1 MSAKARHARAAV
13 KLAVFCGL
21 VSVGASSA
29 ADDEELP
36 DSEFLEYLG
45 SWDASDEEWL
55 LFDAEDPETAAQE
68 QTPQNDRAADRASA
82 GAPADEE
89 STELEKNEG

>member
-1 MSAKARHARAAV
+1 MSDKTRHARAAV
-13 KLAVFCGL
+13 KLAVLCGL
-21 VSVGASSA
+21 VSAGAGSA
-29 ADDEELP
+29 AADEELP
-36 DSEFLEYLG
+36 DIEFLEYLG

-55 LFDAEDPETAAQE
+55 LFDAEEPATAAQE
-68 QTPQNDRAADRASA
+68 QAPQNDRAADRAST